1 MKLAFASALLVC
13 CLVLHGNPREGE
25 FEAALSRLGGQ
36 VTFTDGGYDRSIPLN
51 NLILERPGWGPVI
64 NPPMTGTYHITM
76 PVAAVAAQTAWR
88 DAADQI
94 LRRAAGRPAGEGELR
109 DPA

>member
-36 VTFTDGGYDRSIPLN
+36 VTFTDGGYNRSIPLN

-64 NPPMTGTYHITM
+64 NPPNDGQSVVLI
-76 PVAAVAAQTAWR
+76 PVYR
-88 DAADQI
+88 
-94 LRRAAGRPAGEGELR
+94 
-109 DPA
+109 